1 MAHYHSTSSIQTT
14 IRFCL
19 LFSLL
24 VGMVS
29 AQLSS
34 NFYATSCPNALSTIK
49 TAVDSAVSSEKRMGA
64 SLLRLHFHDCFVNAS
79 PSLSLSLS
87 LECFKDIFNS
97 NAWLSK
103 VLYTYSYHHMCELLF
118 IYFDTHY
125 ILAPPIFP
133 RKDDCLW
140 LLHFTV
146 VSCSYAFR
154 IKSWDQML
162 LKMPAK

>member
-87 LECFKDIFNS
+87 LSLSCFKDIFKS
-97 NAWLSK
+97 NVWLSK
-103 VLYTYSYHHMCELLF
+103 VLCIHVHIIICVNYCLLF
-118 IYFDTHY
+118 STLIISLFLLFSLGKMIAYDYCISLQFHVAT
-125 ILAPPIFP
+125 
-133 RKDDCLW
+133 CLE
-140 LLHFTV
+140 
-146 VSCSYAFR
+146 
-154 IKSWDQML
+154 
-162 LKMPAK
+162 